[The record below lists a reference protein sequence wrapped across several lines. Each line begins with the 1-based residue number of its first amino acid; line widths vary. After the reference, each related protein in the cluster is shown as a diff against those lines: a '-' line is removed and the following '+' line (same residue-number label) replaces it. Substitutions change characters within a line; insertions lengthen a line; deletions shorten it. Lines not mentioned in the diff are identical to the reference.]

1 MVCRSIQLIIQRLLP
16 TFPSFFPV
24 GMVNA
29 LRKRSFCKITIV
41 FVRITFRLKDSIQHI
56 NFRTNPLPIN
66 KISDQNNVGGK
77 VTMDHSNKAYYQHKS
92 SRFCGADILPSE
104 LLFNPQDSN
113 ARVLKKNGDNQT
125 SGEIIS
131 FRDISDYG
139 NRKTGDKNTS
149 NFSRIIGRD
158 RKMIEIFRQ
167 IINVAEYDY
176 PVHIFGETGT
186 GKELV
191 AEAIHKA
198 SSRKDGP
205 FVPINCGAM
214 PEGLVESELFGHV
227 KGSFSGAIRNKRGRF
242 ELADGGTIFLDE
254 VAELSKHMQAKL
266 LRFLQDGKFEK
277 VGGEKTVRINVRVI
291 SATNK
296 DLKEE
301 MKKNRFRDDLYYRI
315 NVVPIALPPLRER
328 KSDIP
333 LLVDHFLKQAARQ
346 YNRNFVAVS
355 DRAMLLLT
363 EYKWSGN
370 VRELQNAV
378 QFAFVKSSGDEITS
392 DNLPMEINDNGLFQT
407 IRGPSRKLE
416 RVQVESAIKKTG
428 GNKAKAARLLNV
440 GRATLYRFIN
450 DYPELQE
457 SI

>member
-1 MVCRSIQLIIQRLLP
+1 M
-16 TFPSFFPV
+16 
-24 GMVNA
+24 
-29 LRKRSFCKITIV
+29 
-41 FVRITFRLKDSIQHI
+41 FRLEDSIQHI

-77 VTMDHSNKAYYQHKS
+77 VTMDHANKAYYQHKS

-125 SGEIIS
+125 PGEIIS

-346 YNRNFVAVS
+346 YNRNFVVVS
-355 DRAMLLLT
+355 DRAMVLLT

-378 QFAFVKSSGDEITS
+378 QFAFVKSNGDEITS

>member
-1 MVCRSIQLIIQRLLP
+1 
-16 TFPSFFPV
+16 
-24 GMVNA
+24 
-29 LRKRSFCKITIV
+29 
-41 FVRITFRLKDSIQHI
+41 
-56 NFRTNPLPIN
+56 
-66 KISDQNNVGGK
+66 
-77 VTMDHSNKAYYQHKS
+77 MDHTNKAYNQHKS
-92 SRFCGADILPSE
+92 IPFGGADILPSE
-104 LLFNPQDSN
+104 LLFNPQDMK
-113 ARVLKKNGDNQT
+113 ADILKKHGNQRNT
-125 SGEIIS
+125 PGEIIS
-131 FRDISDYG
+131 FRDISDPC
-139 NRKTGDKNTS
+139 NRKTGNKRPV
-149 NFSRIIGRD
+149 NFSKIIARD
-158 RKMIEIFRQ
+158 RKMIEVFRQ

-176 PVHIFGETGT
+176 PVNIFGETGT

-227 KGSFSGAIRNKRGRF
+227 KGSFSGAIRDKKGRL

-254 VAELSKHMQAKL
+254 IAELSKHMQAKL

-277 VGGEKTVRINVRVI
+277 VGGEKTVRIDVRVI

-315 NVVPIALPPLRER
+315 NVVPISLPALRER

-333 LLVDHFLKQAARQ
+333 LLVNHFLKQAARQ
-346 YNRNFVAVS
+346 YNRNSVVVS
-355 DRAMLLLT
+355 DRAMMLLT

-370 VRELQNAV
+370 VRELQNAI
-378 QFAFVKSSGDEITS
+378 QFAFVKSSGDEITP
-392 DNLPMEINDNGLFQT
+392 DNLPMEINDNRFFQT
-407 IRGPSRKLE
+407 IRGPSRKLD
-416 RVQVESAIKKTG
+416 RAQVESAIKKTG

-450 DYPELQE
+450 DYPDLQE
-457 SI
+457 SICAYGD

>member
-1 MVCRSIQLIIQRLLP
+1 M
-16 TFPSFFPV
+16 
-24 GMVNA
+24 
-29 LRKRSFCKITIV
+29 
-41 FVRITFRLKDSIQHI
+41 FRLEDSIQHI

-77 VTMDHSNKAYYQHKS
+77 VTMDHANKAYYQHKS

-125 SGEIIS
+125 PGEIIS

>member
-1 MVCRSIQLIIQRLLP
+1 
-16 TFPSFFPV
+16 
-24 GMVNA
+24 
-29 LRKRSFCKITIV
+29 
-41 FVRITFRLKDSIQHI
+41 
-56 NFRTNPLPIN
+56 
-66 KISDQNNVGGK
+66 
-77 VTMDHSNKAYYQHKS
+77 MDHTNKAYNQHKS
-92 SRFCGADILPSE
+92 IPFGGADILPSE
-104 LLFNPQDSN
+104 LLFNPQDMK
-113 ARVLKKNGDNQT
+113 ADILKKHGNHQNT
-125 SGEIIS
+125 PGEIIS
-131 FRDISDYG
+131 FRDISDPC
-139 NRKTGDKNTS
+139 NRKTGDKRPV
-149 NFSRIIGRD
+149 NFSKIIARD
-158 RKMIEIFRQ
+158 RKMIEVFRQ

-176 PVHIFGETGT
+176 PVNIFGETGT

-227 KGSFSGAIRNKRGRF
+227 KGSFSGAIRDKKGRL

-254 VAELSKHMQAKL
+254 IAELSKHMQAKL

-277 VGGEKTVRINVRVI
+277 VGGEKTVRIDVRVI

-315 NVVPIALPPLRER
+315 NVVPISLPALRER

-333 LLVDHFLKQAARQ
+333 LLVNHFLKQAARQ
-346 YNRNFVAVS
+346 YNRNSVVVS
-355 DRAMLLLT
+355 DRAMMLLT

-370 VRELQNAV
+370 VRELQNAI
-378 QFAFVKSSGDEITS
+378 QFAFVKSSSDEITP
-392 DNLPMEINDNGLFQT
+392 DNLPMEINDNRLSQI
-407 IRGPSRKLE
+407 IRGPSRKLD
-416 RVQVESAIKKTG
+416 RAQVESAIKKTG

-457 SI
+457 SICAYGD

>member
-1 MVCRSIQLIIQRLLP
+1 
-16 TFPSFFPV
+16 
-24 GMVNA
+24 
-29 LRKRSFCKITIV
+29 
-41 FVRITFRLKDSIQHI
+41 
-56 NFRTNPLPIN
+56 
-66 KISDQNNVGGK
+66 
-77 VTMDHSNKAYYQHKS
+77 MDHANKAYNQHKS
-92 SRFCGADILPSE
+92 SRFGGADILPSE
-104 LLFNPQDSN
+104 LPFNPQDIK
-113 ARVLKKNGDNQT
+113 AEILKKHSNNRNT
-125 SGEIIS
+125 PGEIIS
-131 FRDISDYG
+131 FRDISDSG
-139 NRKTGDKNTS
+139 NRKTGDKS
-149 NFSRIIGRD
+149 SVNFSKIIGRN
-158 RKMIEIFRQ
+158 RKMIEVFRQ

-191 AEAIHKA
+191 SEAIHKA

-227 KGSFSGAIRNKRGRF
+227 KGSFSGAIRDKKGRF

-277 VGGEKTVRINVRVI
+277 VGGEKTVRINARVI

-315 NVVPIALPPLRER
+315 NVVPISLPPLRER

-346 YNRNFVAVS
+346 YNRDSVVVS

-370 VRELQNAV
+370 VRELQNAI
-378 QFAFVKSSGDEITS
+378 QFAFVKSNGDEITP
-392 DNLPMEINDNGLFQT
+392 DDLPMDINDNCLFQT
-407 IRGPSRKLE
+407 IRGPSRKLDK
-416 RVQVESAIKKTG
+416 VQVESAIKKTG

-450 DYPELQE
+450 DHPKLKN
-457 SI
+457 SICAYVN

>member
-1 MVCRSIQLIIQRLLP
+1 
-16 TFPSFFPV
+16 
-24 GMVNA
+24 
-29 LRKRSFCKITIV
+29 
-41 FVRITFRLKDSIQHI
+41 
-56 NFRTNPLPIN
+56 
-66 KISDQNNVGGK
+66 
-77 VTMDHSNKAYYQHKS
+77 MDHANKAYNQHKS
-92 SRFCGADILPSE
+92 IRFGGADILPSE
-104 LLFNPQDSN
+104 LLFNPQDMKSEI
-113 ARVLKKNGDNQT
+113 LKKHSNHRNT
-125 SGEIIS
+125 PGEIIS
-131 FRDISDYG
+131 FRDISDPC
-139 NRKTGDKNTS
+139 NRKTGDKRPV
-149 NFSRIIGRD
+149 NFSRIIARD
-158 RKMIEIFRQ
+158 RKMIEVFRQ

-176 PVHIFGETGT
+176 PVNIFGETGT

-227 KGSFSGAIRNKRGRF
+227 KGSFSGAIRDKKGRF

-254 VAELSKHMQAKL
+254 IAELSKHMQAKL
-266 LRFLQDGKFEK
+266 LRFLQDGKFVK

-315 NVVPIALPPLRER
+315 NVVPISLPPLRER

-333 LLVDHFLKQAARQ
+333 LLVNHFLKQAARQ
-346 YNRNFVAVS
+346 YNRNSVVVS
-355 DRAMLLLT
+355 NRAMMLLT

-370 VRELQNAV
+370 VRELQNAI
-378 QFAFVKSSGDEITS
+378 QFAFVKSSGDEITP
-392 DNLPMEINDNGLFQT
+392 DNLPMEINDNRLFQT
-407 IRGPSRKLE
+407 IRGPSRKLD
-416 RVQVESAIKKTG
+416 RAQVESAIKKTG

-457 SI
+457 SILAYGD

>member
-1 MVCRSIQLIIQRLLP
+1 
-16 TFPSFFPV
+16 
-24 GMVNA
+24 
-29 LRKRSFCKITIV
+29 
-41 FVRITFRLKDSIQHI
+41 
-56 NFRTNPLPIN
+56 
-66 KISDQNNVGGK
+66 
-77 VTMDHSNKAYYQHKS
+77 MDHSNKAYNQHKS
-92 SRFCGADILPSE
+92 NRFCGADILPSE
-104 LLFNPQDSN
+104 LLFNPQDSK
-113 ARVLKKNGDNQT
+113 ARVLKKNGNNQT
-125 SGEIIS
+125 PGEIIS
-131 FRDISDYG
+131 LRDILDSG

-149 NFSRIIGRD
+149 NFSKIIGRD
-158 RKMIEIFRQ
+158 RKMIDVFRQ
-167 IINVAEYDY
+167 IINVAKYDY

-198 SSRKDGP
+198 SPRKDGH

-227 KGSFSGAIRNKRGRF
+227 KGSFSGAIRNKKGRF

-315 NVVPIALPPLRER
+315 NVVPVSLPPLRER

-333 LLVDHFLKQAARQ
+333 LLVNHFLKQAARQ
-346 YNRNFVAVS
+346 YNRNPVVVS
-355 DRAMLLLT
+355 DRAMMLLT
-363 EYKWSGN
+363 ECKWSGN
-370 VRELQNAV
+370 VRELQNAI

-392 DNLPMEINDNGLFQT
+392 DNLPMEINDNRLFQT
-407 IRGPSRKLE
+407 IRGPSRKLD
-416 RVQVESAIKKTG
+416 RMQVESAIKKTG

-457 SI
+457 SICAYGD

>member
-1 MVCRSIQLIIQRLLP
+1 
-16 TFPSFFPV
+16 
-24 GMVNA
+24 
-29 LRKRSFCKITIV
+29 
-41 FVRITFRLKDSIQHI
+41 
-56 NFRTNPLPIN
+56 
-66 KISDQNNVGGK
+66 
-77 VTMDHSNKAYYQHKS
+77 MDHANKAYYQHKS

-125 SGEIIS
+125 PGEIIS

>member
-1 MVCRSIQLIIQRLLP
+1 MDQANKVHRQNKTGRFGGGDILSSEL
-16 TFPSFFPV
+16 FFSLQEIK
-24 GMVNA
+24 A
-29 LRKRSFCKITIV
+29 EI
-41 FVRITFRLKDSIQHI
+41 LK
-56 NFRTNPLPIN
+56 
-66 KISDQNNVGGK
+66 K
-77 VTMDHSNKAYYQHKS
+77 HSN
-92 SRFCGADILPSE
+92 RRRTP
-104 LLFNPQDSN
+104 
-113 ARVLKKNGDNQT
+113 
-125 SGEIIS
+125 GEIIS
-131 FRDISDYG
+131 FKDILDSG
-139 NRKTGDKNTS
+139 NRKTEDKS
-149 NFSRIIGRD
+149 PIDFSRIIGRD
-158 RKMIEIFRQ
+158 RKMIEVFQQ
-167 IINVAEYDY
+167 IANVAEYDY

-191 AEAIHKA
+191 AHAIHKA

-227 KGSFSGAIRNKRGRF
+227 KGSFSGAIRDKKGRF

-254 VAELSKHMQAKL
+254 IAELSKHMQAKL

-277 VGGEKTVRINVRVI
+277 VGGEKTVWINVRVI

-301 MKKNRFRDDLYYRI
+301 MKANRFRDDLYYRI
-315 NVVPIALPPLRER
+315 NVVPISIPPLHER

-333 LLVDHFLKQAARQ
+333 LLVNHFLKQAAQQ
-346 YNRNFVAVS
+346 YNRKALAVS
-355 DRAMLLLT
+355 DRAMKLLT

-370 VRELQNAV
+370 VRELQNAL
-378 QFAFVKSSGDEITS
+378 QFAFVKSGGDEITHE
-392 DNLPMEINDNGLFQT
+392 NLPMEIYDNRLLQT
-407 IRGPSRKLE
+407 IRRPSRKLN
-416 RVQVESAIKKTG
+416 RVQVESAINKTG

-457 SI
+457 SICECGD

>member
-1 MVCRSIQLIIQRLLP
+1 
-16 TFPSFFPV
+16 
-24 GMVNA
+24 
-29 LRKRSFCKITIV
+29 
-41 FVRITFRLKDSIQHI
+41 
-56 NFRTNPLPIN
+56 
-66 KISDQNNVGGK
+66 
-77 VTMDHSNKAYYQHKS
+77 MDYTNKAYNQHKS
-92 SRFCGADILPSE
+92 SRFGGADILPSE
-104 LLFNPQDSN
+104 PLFNPKDMR
-113 ARVLKKNGDNQT
+113 AEILKKHGNHRNT
-125 SGEIIS
+125 PGEIIS
-131 FRDISDYG
+131 FRDISDPC
-139 NRKTGDKNTS
+139 NRKTEDKRPV
-149 NFSRIIGRD
+149 NFSKIIARD
-158 RKMIEIFRQ
+158 RKMIEVFRQ

-176 PVHIFGETGT
+176 PVNIFGETGT

-227 KGSFSGAIRNKRGRF
+227 KGSFSGAIRDKKGRL
-242 ELADGGTIFLDE
+242 ELADSGTIFLDE
-254 VAELSKHMQAKL
+254 IAELSKHMQAKL

-315 NVVPIALPPLRER
+315 NVVPISLPPLRER

-333 LLVDHFLKQAARQ
+333 LLVNHFLKQAARQ
-346 YNRNFVAVS
+346 YNRNSVVVS
-355 DRAMLLLT
+355 DKAMMLLT

-370 VRELQNAV
+370 VRELQNAI
-378 QFAFVKSSGDEITS
+378 QFAFVKSSGDEINP
-392 DNLPMEINDNGLFQT
+392 DNLPMEINDNLLFQT
-407 IRGPSRKLE
+407 IRGPSRKLDKA
-416 RVQVESAIKKTG
+416 RVESAIKKTG

-450 DYPELQE
+450 DYPELQDNLCAYGD
-457 SI
+457 

>member
-1 MVCRSIQLIIQRLLP
+1 
-16 TFPSFFPV
+16 
-24 GMVNA
+24 
-29 LRKRSFCKITIV
+29 
-41 FVRITFRLKDSIQHI
+41 
-56 NFRTNPLPIN
+56 
-66 KISDQNNVGGK
+66 
-77 VTMDHSNKAYYQHKS
+77 MDHANKAYNQHKS
-92 SRFCGADILPSE
+92 SRFGGADILPSE
-104 LLFNPQDSN
+104 LLFNPQDIK
-113 ARVLKKNGDNQT
+113 AEILKKHSNNRNT
-125 SGEIIS
+125 PGEIIS
-131 FRDISDYG
+131 FRDISDSG
-139 NRKTGDKNTS
+139 NRKTGDKS
-149 NFSRIIGRD
+149 SVNFSRIIGRN
-158 RKMIEIFRQ
+158 RKMIEVFRQ

-227 KGSFSGAIRNKRGRF
+227 KGSFSGAIRDKKGRF

-315 NVVPIALPPLRER
+315 NVVPISLPPLRER

-346 YNRNFVAVS
+346 YNRDSVVVS

-363 EYKWSGN
+363 ENKWSGN

-378 QFAFVKSSGDEITS
+378 QFAFVKSSGDKITP
-392 DNLPMEINDNGLFQT
+392 DNLPMEINDNRLFQT
-407 IRGPSRKLE
+407 IRGPSRKLDK
-416 RVQVESAIKKTG
+416 VQVESAIKKTG

-450 DYPELQE
+450 DHPELQK
-457 SI
+457 SICACGN